1 MKRVQNLF
9 KQTEF
14 HILLFFLGIALFSW
28 PFLKV
33 LHGGGPQTTF
43 FCVFSLWGAAIL
55 LLFLVSRCC
64 NDSDSPE
71 ISGKNKDH
79 TCSIRE

>member
-14 HILLFFLGIALFSW
+14 HLLLFFLGIALFSW

-33 LHGGGPQTTF
+33 LHWGGPQTTF
-43 FCVFSLWGAAIL
+43 FCVFSLWGAAIF
-55 LLFLVSRCC
+55 LLFVISRCC
-64 NDSDSPE
+64 NDSDSGE

-79 TCSIRE
+79 PCSIRE